1 MSSFTSDLDVRITQK
16 KRDERVL
23 AELLA
28 SFTYDVG
35 AEGSGDTILVPAGF
49 ETDFA
54 SIPRLLWIIE
64 PPLGDAG
71 KAAVLHDRLYETGER
86 SRLAA
91 DRIFLEA
98 MAVLEVP
105 WWKRSLMFRAVRLF
119 GRGGYKE
126 RREEAAPPSAA
137 PPGNSA

>member
-23 AELLA
+23 AELL
-28 SFTYDVG
+28 STFSYGVG
-35 AEGSGDTILVPAGF
+35 AEDSPDVIVVPAGF

-54 SIPRLLWIIE
+54 SIPRALWVIE
-64 PPLGDAG
+64 PPLGEAG
-71 KAAVLHDRLYETGER
+71 KAAVLHDFLYETGER
-86 SRLAA
+86 DRVAA

-105 WWKRSLMFRAVRLF
+105 WWKRSLMFRAVRMF

-126 RREEAAPPSAA
+126 RRAEAAPPEAA
-137 PPGNSA
+137 PSGDPS

>member
-1 MSSFTSDLDVRITQK
+1 MSSFTAELDVRITQK

-23 AELLA
+23 ALLLQTF
-28 SFTYDVG
+28 SYDVG
-35 AEGSGDTILVPAGF
+35 TEGSGDTIVVPAGF

-54 SIPRLLWIIE
+54 SIPRPLWIIE

-71 KAAVLHDRLYETGER
+71 KAAVLHDYLYETGER
-86 SRLAA
+86 DRASA

-126 RREEAAPPSAA
+126 RREIAAPPEAA
-137 PPGNSA
+137 RPGGPA

>member
-1 MSSFTSDLDVRITQK
+1 VSSFTSDLDVRITQK

-23 AELLA
+23 AVLLA
-28 SFTYDVG
+28 SFSYDVG
-35 AEGSGDTILVPAGF
+35 AEGSGDTIVVPEKF

-54 SIPRLLWIIE
+54 SIPRPLWIIE

-71 KAAVLHDRLYETGER
+71 KAAVLHDYLYETGER
-86 SRLAA
+86 DRAAA

-98 MAVLEVP
+98 MAVLEVV
-105 WWKRSLMFRAVRLF
+105 WWKRSLMYRAVRLF

-126 RREEAAPPSAA
+126 RRREAEPPEAAPPGHA
-137 PPGNSA
+137 G